1 MGVGVDVLVE
11 GMKGKPMGNKVLI
24 KLPLPKGLLGQCS
37 EGVNTFG
44 GHFFESGNPITEC
57 MG

>member
-24 KLPLPKGLLGQCS
+24 ELPLPKGLLGQCS
-37 EGVNTFG
+37 EGVNAFG
-44 GHFFESGNPITEC
+44 GHFFESAYPMLESV
-57 MG
+57 